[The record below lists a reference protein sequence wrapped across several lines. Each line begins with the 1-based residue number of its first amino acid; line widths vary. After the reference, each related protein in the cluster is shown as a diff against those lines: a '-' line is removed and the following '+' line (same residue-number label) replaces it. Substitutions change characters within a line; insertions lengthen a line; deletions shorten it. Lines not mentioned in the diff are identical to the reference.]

1 MTVKNMMMTRGHIV
15 LWLDGDRFV
24 YMQGELTLG
33 HKFYVNLPT
42 DWYWIKKP
50 VRNFYFLKDEQ
61 IIRKVTP
68 PEKKDIIAAVNERN
82 RREEFQ
88 IIFD

>member
-33 HKFYVNLPT
+33 HKFYVDLPV

-50 VRNFYFLKDEQ
+50 LRNFYFLKDEQ
-61 IIRKVTP
+61 IIRTVTP
-68 PEKKDIIAAVNERN
+68 LEKKDIIAAVNERN

-88 IIFD
+88 IVFD